1 MYHLLSLILLFTF
14 LFNSHAQTSVALD
27 APAPEI
33 KITEWIKNIP
43 DNKSLEGKAIV
54 LEFWAT
60 WCGGCIAA
68 VPHLNQLKAQFD
80 PKEVLFLS
88 MTDESP
94 EKIERVLKRI
104 NFETAVVCDQSKTT
118 HMGYG
123 ENGEPLTAIPK
134 TILIDKK
141 GIVQWIGVPTLLD
154 QSMIEKLIVGEKI
167 PMKMEKKEETK
178 VTISTVKKN
187 VKKEVRIEEIPGAN
201 SNTLDIWEATEE
213 YKVSKKFKGE
223 MTYTN
228 LNLKEI
234 YEKIFNVGAN
244 QVDIPADLQDKKY
257 SFTYIS
263 KGADQYNLEILE
275 QKILDY
281 LNLSKTEEGASEA
294 GVNLTVVDKSKLESA
309 LETRFSTISD
319 ADDKMLIYGV
329 RLKEFER
336 HINAKMQSNYK
347 FDSDLEGKYDFI
359 LNVKDQEALQE
370 SLKSYG
376 ISSSASSMEVKKIKL
391 MYK

>member
-1 MYHLLSLILLFTF
+1 
-14 LFNSHAQTSVALD
+14 
-27 APAPEI
+27 
-33 KITEWIKNIP
+33 
-43 DNKSLEGKAIV
+43 
-54 LEFWAT
+54 
-60 WCGGCIAA
+60 
-68 VPHLNQLKAQFD
+68 
-80 PKEVLFLS
+80 
-88 MTDESP
+88 
-94 EKIERVLKRI
+94 
-104 NFETAVVCDQSKTT
+104 
-118 HMGYG
+118 
-123 ENGEPLTAIPK
+123 
-134 TILIDKK
+134 
-141 GIVQWIGVPTLLD
+141 
-154 QSMIEKLIVGEKI
+154 
-167 PMKMEKKEETK
+167 MKMEKKEETK

-213 YKVSKKFKGE
+213 YKVSKKIKGE